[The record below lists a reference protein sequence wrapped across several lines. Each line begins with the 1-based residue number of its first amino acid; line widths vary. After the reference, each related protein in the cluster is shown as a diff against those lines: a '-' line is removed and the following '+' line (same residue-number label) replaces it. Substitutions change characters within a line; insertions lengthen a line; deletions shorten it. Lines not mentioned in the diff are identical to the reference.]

1 MIRFLSGIRCF
12 RRSVAQFQRSNSGVV
27 QRVETLGS
35 RLWGLDPTLVLSSVV
50 VATAAVTAAAS
61 VAAVSAASAAI
72 VAASSSAGVAASA
85 AAVPGAVLL
94 VLVGVV
100 GAVAGRVARTVE
112 TMAMVIFL
120 AYNYRPRRPNIR

>member
-1 MIRFLSGIRCF
+1 M
-12 RRSVAQFQRSNSGVV
+12 

-35 RLWGLDPTLVLSSVV
+35 EFWGLDPALVLSSVV
-50 VATAAVTAAAS
+50 VASAAVTAAS
-61 VAAVSAASAAI
+61 VAAVSAAPAAI
-72 VAASSSAGVAASA
+72 VAASSSAGVATAA

-112 TMAMVIFL
+112 KMAMVIFL
-120 AYNYRPRRPNIR
+120 AYNYRVGLVVWQWVGLT